1 MFVDALLMTVMTPSL
16 VGRESYGGGGLLLPE
31 LGVHGASFLVASPFS
46 FVCEC
51 DDWMTLGIYK
61 AELSVFYSDDC

>member
-31 LGVHGASFLVASPFS
+31 LGVHGASFLVGCFVLGSSS
-46 FVCEC
+46 FVCDAMIE
-51 DDWMTLGIYK
+51 
-61 AELSVFYSDDC
+61 